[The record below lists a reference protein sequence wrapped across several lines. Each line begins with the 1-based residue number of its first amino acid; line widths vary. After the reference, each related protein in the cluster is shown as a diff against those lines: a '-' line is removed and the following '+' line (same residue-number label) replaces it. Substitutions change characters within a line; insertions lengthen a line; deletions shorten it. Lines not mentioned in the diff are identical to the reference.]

1 MYFVGGVLFMIVF
14 MVILFLLMIS
24 CFIVPQ
30 LIPFAFILSVIL
42 LLSFWLII
50 RFGPDEDNW
59 KDLGLGERLLGLK
72 KNDKNK

>member
-1 MYFVGGVLFMIVF
+1 MIVF
-14 MVILFLLMIS
+14 MIISLILVIG

-42 LLSFWLII
+42 LFSFWLII